1 MAVASMSMPGR
12 MGTARGLDDYSL
24 YSTLSDEELMQ
35 LVIERS
41 LTEEHNSINAIQSS
55 PPVYWQPN
63 YQPNQFTTNEFLTN
77 VRHPSATRHMYDF
90 PRANPNPANPPPNPS
105 PANPPLADH
114 IMDSCNTGVPQW
126 CLLMRLIDV
135 RPLVPVIE
143 NGDLKALKEMVKCN
157 PKSLFVPNEDGWISL
172 HEAAYYG
179 QEECLKII
187 LRAHPGIVN
196 TCGTCNQTPLLLAAI
211 FQHVN
216 CVECLLDRGANPNI
230 ANNDGET
237 PLLKACGKPNTEI
250 VDHLLKYGASV
261 HKACVQGVTPLHEAA
276 GHDNVEICQMLLDAG
291 AKLNAANIYGM
302 DPFFTAAQ
310 NGRVEVLSFLISK
323 GVDMN
328 CQACDGATPLYESS
342 KNGHKEVV
350 ELLLSQKA
358 DANRTTKS
366 GLLPLHVAVQ
376 KGHFDI
382 VSMLIPATSK
392 AKVQCSGISP
402 LHLAAEHNRD
412 WILEVLIK
420 GGYDVNLQLAED
432 RSKMYEDRRS
442 TALYFAVANNNL
454 EAAEMLLE
462 AGANPNLDMFN
473 PLLIAVRR
481 GCMEMITV
489 LVEHGANMNASILTH
504 PCSFPAVVM
513 LGMKYSQ
520 ILKYL
525 MDNGCD
531 ALSCFD
537 CTYGSKPH
545 PPVKTLSR
553 GRGFTETLPYATDE
567 DEAPINMYIQ
577 FCETINNPTIS
588 CWAGPIIDMLLDYVG
603 HVKLCSRLIE
613 HLDSNHDWAGIKVK
627 AMPPYS
633 LMKLCRLKIRQQV
646 GIPRL
651 RHIDTL
657 PLPPIL
663 IKFLNYKKG
672 D

>member
-12 MGTARGLDDYSL
+12 MGTPRDLDDYSH
-24 YSTLSDEELMQ
+24 YSALSDEELMQ
-35 LVIERS
+35 LAIERS
-41 LTEEHNSINAIQSS
+41 LTEDHTSINAIQSS
-55 PPVYWQPN
+55 PPVN
-63 YQPNQFTTNEFLTN
+63 
-77 VRHPSATRHMYDF
+77 
-90 PRANPNPANPPPNPS
+90 
-105 PANPPLADH
+105 
-114 IMDSCNTGVPQW
+114 
-126 CLLMRLIDV
+126 V

-143 NGDLKALKEMVKCN
+143 NGDLKALKEIVKCN

-211 FQHVN
+211 FHHVN

-237 PLLKACGKPNTEI
+237 PLLKACGKPNAEI

-291 AKLNAANIYGM
+291 AKLNTANIYGI
-302 DPFFTAAQ
+302 DPFFMAAQ

-328 CQACDGATPLYESS
+328 CQACDGATPLYEAS

-366 GLLPLHVAVQ
+366 GLVPLHVAVQ

-481 GCMEMITV
+481 GCMEMITM

-537 CTYGSKPH
+537 CTYDSKPH
-545 PPVKTLSR
+545 PPLKTLSR
-553 GRGFTETLPYATDE
+553 GRGFAEMLHYATDE
-567 DEAPINMYIQ
+567 DEAPINMCIQ
-577 FCETINNPTIS
+577 FCETINDPTIS
-588 CWAGPIIDMLLDYVG
+588 CWAGPIIDTLLDYVG

-627 AMPPYS
+627 AIESPVVALQPN
-633 LMKLCRLKIRQQV
+633 
-646 GIPRL
+646 IPEVYQDL
-651 RHIDTL
+651 REVLSKTTATGL
-657 PLPPIL
+657 PLHRRWDCAINP
-663 IKFLNYKKG
+663 
-672 D
+672 

>member
-12 MGTARGLDDYSL
+12 MGNPRGLDDYSH
-24 YSTLSDEELMQ
+24 YSALSDEELMQ
-35 LVIERS
+35 LAIERS
-41 LTEEHNSINAIQSS
+41 LTEDHTSINAIQSS

-63 YQPNQFTTNEFLTN
+63 YQPNQLTTNQFMTG

-105 PANPPLADH
+105 TANPPLVDH
-114 IMDSCNTGVPQW
+114 I
-126 CLLMRLIDV
+126 IDV

-143 NGDLKALKEMVKCN
+143 NGDLKALKEIVKCN

-211 FQHVN
+211 FHHVS

-237 PLLKACGKPNTEI
+237 PLLKACAKPNAEI

-291 AKLNAANIYGM
+291 AKLNAANIYGI

-328 CQACDGATPLYESS
+328 CQACDGATPLYEAS

-366 GLLPLHVAVQ
+366 GLVPLHVAVQ

-545 PPVKTLSR
+545 PPLKTLSR
-553 GRGFTETLPYATDE
+553 GRGFAEILHYATDE
-567 DEAPINMYIQ
+567 DEAPINMCIQ
-577 FCETINNPTIS
+577 FCETINDPTIS
-588 CWAGPIIDMLLDYVG
+588 CWAGPIIDTLLDYVG

-633 LMKLCRLKIRQQV
+633 LMQLCRLKVRQQV

>member
-12 MGTARGLDDYSL
+12 MGTPRGFDDYSL
-24 YSTLSDEELMQ
+24 YSALSDEELMQ
-35 LVIERS
+35 LTIERS
-41 LTEEHNSINAIQSS
+41 LTEDHNSINDIQSS

-63 YQPNQFTTNEFLTN
+63 YQPNQFTTNQFT
-77 VRHPSATRHMYDF
+77 T
-90 PRANPNPANPPPNPS
+90 
-105 PANPPLADH
+105 
-114 IMDSCNTGVPQW
+114 
-126 CLLMRLIDV
+126 
-135 RPLVPVIE
+135 
-143 NGDLKALKEMVKCN
+143 
-157 PKSLFVPNEDGWISL
+157 
-172 HEAAYYG
+172 
-179 QEECLKII
+179 
-187 LRAHPGIVN
+187 AHPGMVN
-196 TCGTCNQTPLLLAAI
+196 TCGTHNQTPLLLAAI
-211 FQHVN
+211 FHHVN
-216 CVECLLDRGANPNI
+216 CVECLLDRGANPEI
-230 ANNDGET
+230 ANKDGET
-237 PLLKACGKPNTEI
+237 PLFKACGKPNAEI
-250 VDHLLKYGASV
+250 VDHLLK
-261 HKACVQGVTPLHEAA
+261 GVTPLHEAA

-291 AKLNAANIYGM
+291 AKMNAANIYGI

-310 NGRVEVLSFLISK
+310 NGGVKVLSFLISK
-323 GVDMN
+323 GADMN
-328 CQACDGATPLYESS
+328 CQACDGATPLYEAS

-358 DANRTTKS
+358 DANRTTN
-366 GLLPLHVAVQ
+366 
-376 KGHFDI
+376 I
-382 VSMLIPATSK
+382 MSMLIPATSK

-420 GGYDVNLQLAED
+420 RGYDVNLQLAED

-454 EAAEMLLE
+454 EATEMLLE

-513 LGMKYSQ
+513 LGMKYLP

-537 CTYGSKPH
+537 CTYGSNPH
-545 PPVKTLSR
+545 PPLKTSSSGR
-553 GRGFTETLPYATDE
+553 GRGRDFSEDE
-567 DEAPINMYIQ
+567 DEAPINTCVQ
-577 FCETINNPTIS
+577 FCEAISDPTIS
-588 CWAGPIIDMLLDYVG
+588 LWAGPIIDMLLDYVG

-613 HLDSNHDWAGIKVK
+613 HLDSYHDWAGIKVK
-627 AMPPYS
+627 AMPPHS
-633 LMKLCRLKIRQQV
+633 LMQLCRLKIHQQV

-651 RHIDTL
+651 RHINTL

-663 IKFLNYKKG
+663 IKFLNYNKG
-672 D
+672 DCLNV

>member
-114 IMDSCNTGVPQW
+114 I
-126 CLLMRLIDV
+126 IDV

-553 GRGFTETLPYATDE
+553 GRGFTETLPYPTDE

-657 PLPPIL
+657 PLPPIV